1 MQIETRECIIND
13 KKCIALLFRYDEDI
27 ISLVKQ
33 IEGRRWS
40 ASNKFWHIPYQE
52 NYLEVLN
59 NKFKDKLEFIR
70 SSTENEVKKT
80 HQKPSYEK
88 ALKDFSDQLTLKRYS
103 ENTMVIYKEQVIR
116 FFKYYPGADPFKL
129 TDEDVKEYMLHL
141 LKKKKISLSYQKQ
154 VVSAIKFY
162 FEKVLGRDTKKYYF
176 EIPKIKEQRLPVV
189 LSKNEVKKIINS
201 TNNLKHKAILSTIYS
216 AGLRLSEVVNLKI
229 ADIDSERKL
238 IYIRKGKGKKDRTT
252 ILSKDLLDL
261 LREYFKQYQPKIW
274 LYESTSRR
282 QYSTTSVQKLFY
294 RTLEKTKI
302 DKKVSVHSLRHS
314 FATHL
319 LEQGEDLRYIQKLLG
334 HKSSNTTEIYTHITK
349 QGMGMIKSPLDN
361 LDIEDKD

>member
-1 MQIETRECIIND
+1 MQIETRECRIND
-13 KKCIALLFRYDEDI
+13 KKRIALLFSYDEDI
-27 ISLVKQ
+27 IFLVKQ

-40 ASNKFWHIPYQE
+40 ASNRFWHIPFQE

-59 NKFKDKLEFIR
+59 NKFNGKLIFIKNTTDKDTKAPFNN
-70 SSTENEVKKT
+70 ST
-80 HQKPSYEK
+80 YGK

-103 ENTMVIYKEQVIR
+103 QNTMVIYKEQITR
-116 FFKYYPGADPFKL
+116 FFKHYPGIDPFKL
-129 TDEDVKEYMLHL
+129 ADEDVKEYMLHL

-176 EIPKIKEQRLPVV
+176 EIPRIKEQRLPIV
-189 LSKNEVKKIINS
+189 LSKSEVKTIINS

-238 IYIRKGKGKKDRTT
+238 IYVREGKGKKDRTT
-252 ILSKDLLDL
+252 ILSKDLIDL
-261 LREYFKQYQPKIW
+261 LREYFKMYQPKIW
-274 LYESTSRR
+274 LYESSSRR
-282 QYSTTSVQKLFY
+282 QYSTISVQKLFY

-334 HKSSNTTEIYTHITK
+334 HRSSNTTEIYTHITK
-349 QGMGMIKSPLDN
+349 QGIGMIKSPLDN

>member
-1 MQIETRECIIND
+1 MQIETRECKIND
-13 KKCIALLFRYDEDI
+13 KKRIALLFRYDEEI
-27 ISLVKQ
+27 IVLVKQ

-40 ASNKFWHIPYQE
+40 ASNKFWHIPYKE

-59 NKFKDKLEFIR
+59 NKFKGKLEFIR
-70 SSTENEVKKT
+70 NTKDKEVKET
-80 HQKPSYEK
+80 NNKPSYKK

-103 ENTMVIYKEQVIR
+103 ENTMIIYKEQVIR
-116 FFKYYPGADPFKL
+116 FFKYYPEIDPFSL

-176 EIPKIKEQRLPVV
+176 EIPRIKEQRLPMV
-189 LSKNEVKKIINS
+189 LSKNEVKEIINS

-216 AGLRLSEVVNLKI
+216 AGLRLSEAVKLKI
-229 ADIDSERKL
+229 ADIDSKRKL
-238 IYIRKGKGKKDRTT
+238 IYIRNAKGNKDRTS
-252 ILSKDLLDL
+252 ILSKELILM
-261 LREYFKQYQPKIW
+261 LREYYKEYKPKVW
-274 LYESTSRR
+274 LFENNIGE
-282 QYSTTSVQKLFY
+282 QYSTKSIQKIFY
-294 RTLEKTKI
+294 KALARSNI
-302 DKKVSVHSLRHS
+302 DKKVSVHTLRHS

-334 HKSSNTTEIYTHITK
+334 HKSSQTTEIYTHITQK
-349 QGMGMIKSPLDN
+349 GLGRVKSPLDT
-361 LDIEDKD
+361 LDIENDD